1 MRGWQ
6 SPVVAFDPNHAP
18 MANPPMIRLDSPG
31 IAPVVYRVKRKIGAA
46 ERNQGMHKPQDRPPP
61 SGQHQK
67 PR

>member
-1 MRGWQ
+1 MSGWQ

-18 MANPPMIRLDSPG
+18 MANP
-31 IAPVVYRVKRKIGAA
+31 PVVYRVKRKIGAA